1 MTAVLISGYKSF
13 ELGIFADSDPML
25 AIIKRAIRKDLIHFL
40 DEGTDWF
47 IFMGN
52 LGFEYWALE
61 VAKDLKEEGYE
72 FSMATLFP
80 FENHGSNWNEA
91 NQEKLQAFKNV
102 DFIKFSY
109 PHYDNPSQFTNHN
122 RFAISNTDEAYL
134 FYDEE
139 LETNLKYL
147 LELMKNEANYPI
159 TYLTFD
165 RLNEIAQEE

>member
-1 MTAVLISGYKSF
+1 
-13 ELGIFADSDPML
+13 
-25 AIIKRAIRKDLIHFL
+25 
-40 DEGTDWF
+40 
-47 IFMGN
+47 
-52 LGFEYWALE
+52 E
-61 VAKDLKEEGYE
+61 V
-72 FSMATLFP
+72 SMATLFP

-165 RLNEIAQEE
+165 RLNEIAQE

>member
-13 ELGIFADSDPML
+13 ELGIFADSDPKL

-47 IFMGN
+47 ILMGN

-72 FSMATLFP
+72 FNMATLFP